1 MTNMRYYIHC
11 IYIIDI
17 FKCLEKDNSPKEND
31 SQYESSL
38 ILKYVAQSKDKITT
52 SILYFLSQV
61 AIYFLEY

>member
-17 FKCLEKDNSPKEND
+17 FKCSEKDNSPKEND

-38 ILKYVAQSKDKITT
+38 ILKYVA
-52 SILYFLSQV
+52 
-61 AIYFLEY
+61 